1 LNVEDNP
8 HGEQGLR
15 CLVRILARG
24 RKDRRVAAGFEDLRL
39 GEIRRSGENLGCVSY
54 SYADPTAAYSLKL
67 DHPQHRSVL
76 RLLLKRAEEVCGG
89 GGKEFGCFQEE
100 TLDGKPASV
109 QALCQ
114 KQRNSGGDTWLVP
127 TSGTLNLTFK
137 LALACNPKDGVD
149 AAIRSHSR
157 RMRIPVSLKSFSRL
171 WQVYTSL
178 PSCTSQELFLRAV
191 SWDLSFK
198 LPQVKILAGHSRELY
213 AEAVTRLLGA
223 IEEPLSCRRQLF
235 ELLRSVKRCGAAVQ
249 ASQAEAICSSLLY
262 FSHLCILVSTW
273 RRALSA
279 SDFELWNCRSICV
292 AQELVDCSQY
302 GNHESLRNTIF
313 GRQQIVFV
321 WDEAARGKVDE
332 KSRTS
337 DFALHFIAK
346 AFVLLYSRTLYHS
359 EVISPQLLYDPLL
372 FSEGD
377 CNQIRHSLGWIHSC
391 DLLNLHSE
399 ESNGG
404 NRLGPFNMEAYDGWL
419 IVKLM
424 IAIGQAEKSLGA
436 FNNSSW
442 SDKNGFVI
450 PASWVPDPPRQG
462 EFSTTFKTRTEDV
475 NLEKRKELAA
485 RYLGWTFR

>member
-1 LNVEDNP
+1 
-8 HGEQGLR
+8 
-15 CLVRILARG
+15 
-24 RKDRRVAAGFEDLRL
+24 
-39 GEIRRSGENLGCVSY
+39 
-54 SYADPTAAYSLKL
+54 
-67 DHPQHRSVL
+67 
-76 RLLLKRAEEVCGG
+76 
-89 GGKEFGCFQEE
+89 
-100 TLDGKPASV
+100 
-109 QALCQ
+109 
-114 KQRNSGGDTWLVP
+114 
-127 TSGTLNLTFK
+127 
-137 LALACNPKDGVD
+137 
-149 AAIRSHSR
+149 
-157 RMRIPVSLKSFSRL
+157 
-171 WQVYTSL
+171 
-178 PSCTSQELFLRAV
+178 
-191 SWDLSFK
+191 
-198 LPQVKILAGHSRELY
+198 
-213 AEAVTRLLGA
+213 
-223 IEEPLSCRRQLF
+223 
-235 ELLRSVKRCGAAVQ
+235 
-249 ASQAEAICSSLLY
+249 
-262 FSHLCILVSTW
+262 
-273 RRALSA
+273 
-279 SDFELWNCRSICV
+279 
-292 AQELVDCSQY
+292 
-302 GNHESLRNTIF
+302 
-313 GRQQIVFV
+313 
-321 WDEAARGKVDE
+321 
-332 KSRTS
+332 
-337 DFALHFIAK
+337 